1 MEVNQQEVKA
11 VEQAAAFQEVTELE
25 LALVGGGIGNVL
37 MG

>member
-1 MEVNQQEVKA
+1 MEMNQQEVKA
-11 VEQAAAFQEVTELE
+11 LEQTTAIQEVTELE